1 MYSALLGAHTA
12 MDSIQ
17 LNVQQIPGH

>member
-1 MYSALLGAHTA
+1 MYSELLGAHTA
-12 MDSIQ
+12 MDRIQ